1 MPRPT
6 ESPML
11 ARPAALRPVLAI
23 TSAGALSLAGYEMV
37 RSASSSVFL
46 AHYPASRLPEALM
59 LVPLAMIAFT
69 LLYSLVLRRIGPA
82 STFFL
87 TLMGAA
93 GVLAL
98 FALAVRRR
106 MPGSSLLL
114 YVFSQAYIVF
124 IVEEVWAFINSI
136 LIPGEGKRMNG
147 LIIALGTVGS
157 VTGGVVTGKMSMRI
171 GSERIVFLAAVL
183 TAAAAVVGIA
193 AFRLV
198 RDRPQPT
205 DPQPVRLADHFA
217 WDLLRT
223 EPTIGRLA
231 LIVAAAQSVSV
242 LLDIAFHRVL
252 QGAIPLQDPRTAFLG
267 YFWGGVNLFSL
278 LLQIVVCPLLL
289 ARLPLRRIHGAIPI
303 LYGGA
308 ALVGFAL
315 PILPVLGA
323 VFFLSK
329 TVDYSLF
336 RAAKEVLYIPLSFT
350 ARYRAKMTVDALI
363 YRSTKGVTSAL
374 LALADRAF
382 GLLPIRL
389 FPVLVTLLCGVWRR
403 FTRGLPEPPVSG
415 TNSPEILK
423 DEKT

>member
-1 MPRPT
+1 MPRQA

-11 ARPAALRPVLAI
+11 ARSIALRPVLTI
-23 TSAGALSLAGYEMV
+23 TAAGALSLAGYEMV
-37 RSASSSVFL
+37 RSAASSVFL
-46 AHYPASRLPEALM
+46 AHHSASRLPEALM

-69 LLYSLVLRRIGPA
+69 LLYSVVLRRIGPA
-82 STFFL
+82 STFIL
-87 TLMGAA
+87 TLIGAA
-93 GVLAL
+93 GILAL
-98 FALAVRRR
+98 FAFAVRRQ

-114 YVFSQAYIVF
+114 YVFAQAYIVF

-157 VTGGVVTGKMSMRI
+157 VTGGVVTGKLSMRI
-171 GSERIVFLAAVL
+171 GSERIIFLAAIL
-183 TAAAAVVGIA
+183 TAAAAVVGRA

-198 RDRPQPT
+198 RDQPPSP
-205 DPQPVRLADHFA
+205 DRQPVRLADHFA

-231 LIVAAAQSVSV
+231 MIVAASQSVSV
-242 LLDIAFHRVL
+242 LLDIAFHRIL

-278 LLQIVVCPLLL
+278 LLQMVVCPLLL
-289 ARLPLRRIHGAIPI
+289 ARLPLRRIHGAIPL
-303 LYGGA
+303 LYGAA
-308 ALVGFAL
+308 ALTGVAF
-315 PILPVLGA
+315 PVLPVLGA

-374 LALADRAF
+374 LAVADRVF
-382 GLLPIRL
+382 GSLPVRL
-389 FPVLVTLLCGVWRR
+389 FPALVTVLCGVWRR
-403 FTRGLPEPPVSG
+403 FTRGLPEPPASG
-415 TNSPEILK
+415 TPP
-423 DEKT
+423 D